1 MKRELEMIET
11 STAFERLYRLGV
23 PLPWDLNGPTPF
35 VRELEERGLIRG
47 DVLDAGCGTG
57 ENALYLAACNY
68 RVIALD
74 GAPSAIEKARAKA
87 VARGI
92 EADFRV
98 ADARELAGFHADFD
112 TIIDSGLFHVLG
124 RKSDRQKYANSL
136 RRACR
141 QGGTLYLLAF
151 KAHENGCVR
160 WVAGM
165 NASLRRVLKGF
176 GTHGVSEKELQAAFR
191 EGWKIE
197 YIGQRVEG
205 NFPFCLAHIRRV

>member
-1 MKRELEMIET
+1 MIET
-11 STAFERLYRLGV
+11 STAFERLYRLDV

-35 VRELEERGLIRG
+35 VRELIECGLIRG

-74 GAPSAIEKARAKA
+74 GAPSAIAKARAKA

-98 ADARELAGFHADFD
+98 ADARDLEGFRADFD

-124 RKSDRQKYANSL
+124 RKSDRKKYAASL

-141 QGGTLYLLAF
+141 QGGSLYLLAF

-160 WVAGM
+160 WAGGLS
-165 NASLRRVLKGF
+165 AKLRRMIKGF
-176 GTHGVSEKELQAAFR
+176 GTHGVSEKELRAGFR

-197 YIGQRVEG
+197 HLEQRIEG
-205 NFPFCLAHIRRV
+205 NFPFYLANIRRV